1 MHVIYTCIPETNYV
15 PREYSAIL
23 LILFTVRI
31 SLVPVLNLLYFLHL
45 YFPKYVCSAQYGCFF
60 FVVPSLHVFLVC
72 RSRIFSMTLK

>member
-31 SLVPVLNLLYFLHL
+31 SLVPVLNLLYF
-45 YFPKYVCSAQYGCFF
+45 YICTFRSMCA
-60 FVVPSLHVFLVC
+60 VPSMAVFFL
-72 RSRIFSMTLK
+72 